1 MEVGW
6 KSDNT
11 DEGFHYTFQDC
22 IIKGYTFQD
31 VIQVYSIIQLTVRI
45 IDEIHDGVNFFLWS
59 DNTTCFSSKYYV
71 PFIYNL
77 NNELRKNNKAP
88 ITH

>member
-1 MEVGW
+1 MGW

-31 VIQVYSIIQLTVRI
+31 VIQVYSIIQLAVRI
-45 IDEIHDGVNFFLWS
+45 IDEIHDGVIFFYDQIIQLVS
-59 DNTTCFSSKYYV
+59 HRNIMFLLS
-71 PFIYNL
+71 
-77 NNELRKNNKAP
+77 
-88 ITH
+88 IT